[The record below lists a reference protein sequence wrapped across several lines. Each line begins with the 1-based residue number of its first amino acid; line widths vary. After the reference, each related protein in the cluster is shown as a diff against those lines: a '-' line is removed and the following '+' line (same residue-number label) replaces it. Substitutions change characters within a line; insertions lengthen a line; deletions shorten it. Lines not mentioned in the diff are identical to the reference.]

1 MTSVYC
7 LGFPRMTRENTSVR
21 REKSG
26 LAGLGADKNSRIL
39 VRRSYVRLSRAWEIS
54 GSVNAYVKHHF
65 EYETVSEPKQLGV
78 ALCSLTRSGQVGE
91 NGNQPVELYND
102 NAAAERG

>member
-1 MTSVYC
+1 
-7 LGFPRMTRENTSVR
+7 MTRENTSVR

-39 VRRSYVRLSRAWEIS
+39 VRRSYMRLSRAWEIS

-78 ALCSLTRSGQVGE
+78 APLLFDTIRTSRRKRKRTCRIVQ
-91 NGNQPVELYND
+91 
-102 NAAAERG
+102 